1 MNLPDTQATE
11 KGPSTFK
18 YILAWVLHN
27 ILAWVLIAIFDGA
40 LFKAIVSDLD
50 DVNTYFLASAV
61 LTVLAQVGSFIAI
74 YSLFR
79 SLNVKSVM
87 YFVYILYALSAII
100 GVSTTVNA
108 YQEIGVD
115 TTVLILS
122 VPAAYLVTVFSIR
135 RYFRN
140 KQDRWR

>member
-1 MNLPDTQATE
+1 MSQIK

-18 YILAWVLHN
+18 YILAWVLHSA
-27 ILAWVLIAIFDGA
+27 LALVLVTLFDGA
-40 LFKAIVSDLD
+40 LVTAIVSDLD
-50 DVNTYFLASAV
+50 DMNTYVLASTA

-87 YFVYILYALSAII
+87 YFVYILYALGTII
-100 GVSTTVNA
+100 GVSTNVNGF
-108 YQEIGVD
+108 QEMGVD

-122 VPAAYLVTVFSIR
+122 APAAYLVTVFSIR

-140 KQDRWR
+140 KQDRWW